1 MAARGIEGREEEEE
15 EEKMCNFPKM
25 AVSDTMQEE
34 GGGRVA
40 SEGGGRRRREIPAHQ
55 FLKTKLLIVRVIRYD
70 YDNFA
75 ELDISCVSV
84 VWAWQSAIC

>member
-40 SEGGGRRRREIPAHQ
+40 SEGSRRKKKTGNSCPSIPENQVAHRQ
-55 FLKTKLLIVRVIRYD
+55 GYQIR
-70 YDNFA
+70 
-75 ELDISCVSV
+75 L
-84 VWAWQSAIC
+84 